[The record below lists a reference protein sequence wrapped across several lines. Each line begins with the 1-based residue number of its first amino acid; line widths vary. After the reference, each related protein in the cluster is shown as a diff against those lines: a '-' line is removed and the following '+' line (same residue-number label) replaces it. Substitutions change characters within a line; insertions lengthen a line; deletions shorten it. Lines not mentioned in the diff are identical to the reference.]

1 MIAAEIKLSYSIE
14 KANCLKIHKEMGKS
28 MEKKFKKA
36 VSAEAFIFLIIFLGI
51 FGAVGAV
58 MGGANMLQ
66 TLMNTAYQLLLETVF
81 NIMAIAVMAGALS
94 GVLSEFGVIAL
105 INKVI
110 TPLMKPLYDL
120 PGAASIGVM
129 TTYLSDN
136 PAILGLA
143 EDMNFR
149 KYFKKYQLP
158 ALTNLGT
165 SYGMGLIVTTF
176 MLSVNL
182 PGEKVGM
189 AALIGNIG
197 AIVGS
202 IVSVR
207 IMMIFTKKEYGT
219 TEYCFEEKEG
229 ETIKDLMDKREVRSG
244 SVGGRLLESLL
255 DGGKNGVD
263 VGMAIIPGVLVI
275 CTLVMMLTNG
285 PSADG
290 TYTGAAYEGV
300 AFLPWVG
307 EKIDFILTPLFG
319 FSSAS
324 AVAVPITALGAA
336 GAAIGLVPDM
346 AAEGVIHANDIAV
359 FTAMCMCWSGYLS
372 THVGMMSALKCPHM
386 TGKAI
391 ISHTIGGI
399 CAGVAAN
406 FIFKLALMIF

>member
-1 MIAAEIKLSYSIE
+1 
-14 KANCLKIHKEMGKS
+14 MGKS
-28 MEKKFKKA
+28 MEKRFKKA
-36 VSAEAFIFLIIFLGI
+36 VSAEAFIFLVIFLAI
-51 FGAVGAV
+51 FGGLAAV

-66 TLMNTAYQLLLETVF
+66 TLMNTAYALLIETVF

-105 INKVI
+105 INKAI

-120 PGAASIGVM
+120 PGAASVGVM

-143 EDMNFR
+143 EDTNFR

-165 SYGMGLIVTTF
+165 AFGMGLIVTTF
-176 MLSVNL
+176 MLGINL

-189 AALIGNIG
+189 AALVGNIG
-197 AIVGS
+197 AIIGS
-202 IVSVR
+202 VISVR
-207 IMMIFTKKEYGT
+207 IMMVFTKKEFGT
-219 TEYCFEEKEG
+219 TEYCIPTAEG
-229 ETIKDLMDKREVRSG
+229 ESIDELLNRREIRNG
-244 SVGGRLLESLL
+244 RAGGRLLESLL
-255 DGGKNGVD
+255 DGGKNGVE

-275 CTLVMMLTNG
+275 CTIVMMLTNG

-300 AFLPWVG
+300 ALLPWLG
-307 EKIDFILTPLFG
+307 EKVDFILTPLFG
-319 FSSAS
+319 FSDAS

-346 AAEGVIHANDIAV
+346 ASAGTIHANDIAV

-391 ISHTIGGI
+391 VSHTIGGL

-406 FIFKLALMIF
+406 FIFKLVTLIF

>member
-1 MIAAEIKLSYSIE
+1 MKEL
-14 KANCLKIHKEMGKS
+14 NCLKINKEMGKN
-28 MEKKFKKA
+28 MEKQFKKA
-36 VSAEAFIFLIIFLGI
+36 VSMEAFVFLIIFLAI
-51 FGAVGAV
+51 FGGIAVK
-58 MGGANMLQ
+58 MGGAHMMQ
-66 TLMNTAYQLLLETVF
+66 TLMSTAYQLLMDTVF
-81 NIMAIAVMAGALS
+81 NIMAIAVIAGALS

-105 INKVI
+105 INKGI

-120 PGAASIGVM
+120 PGAASVGIM

-143 EDMNFR
+143 EDRNFR
-149 KYFKKYQLP
+149 KYFKKYQLF

-165 SYGMGLIVTTF
+165 AFGMGLIVTTF
-176 MLSVNL
+176 MLGMNL
-182 PGEKVGM
+182 PGEKTGLAVLVGN
-189 AALIGNIG
+189 LG
-197 AIVGS
+197 AVVGS
-202 IVSVR
+202 VVSVR
-207 IMMIFTKKEYGT
+207 IMMIFTRKEYGT
-219 TEYCFEEKEG
+219 KEYCVPGEKG
-229 ETIKDLMDKREVRSG
+229 ESMEVLLNRREVRSG

-255 DGGKNGVD
+255 DGGKNGVN

-275 CTLVMMLTNG
+275 CTIVMMLTNG

-300 AFLPWVG
+300 ALLPWLG
-307 EKIDFILTPLFG
+307 EKIDFILKPLFG

-346 AAEGVIHANDIAV
+346 VSAGTAHANDIAV

-372 THVGMMSALKCPHM
+372 THVGMMSALKSPHM

-391 ISHTIGGI
+391 LSHTIGGL

-406 FIFKLALMIF
+406 FMFQFVTMLF

>member
-1 MIAAEIKLSYSIE
+1 MQ
-14 KANCLKIHKEMGKS
+14 
-28 MEKKFKKA
+28 KKFKKA
-36 VSAEAFIFLIIFLGI
+36 VSLEAFVFLAVFIAI
-51 FGAVGAV
+51 FGGLAAV
-58 MGGANMLQ
+58 MGGANMMQ
-66 TLMNTAYQLLLETVF
+66 TLMNTAYQLLIDTVF
-81 NIMAIAVMAGALS
+81 NIMAIAVIAGAVS
-94 GVLSEFGVIAL
+94 GALSEFGVIAL
-105 INKVI
+105 
-110 TPLMKPLYDL
+110 
-120 PGAASIGVM
+120 
-129 TTYLSDN
+129 N

-143 EDMNFR
+143 EDTNFR

-165 SYGMGLIVTTF
+165 AFGMGLIVTTF
-176 MLSVNL
+176 MLGISL
-182 PGEKVGM
+182 KGENVGM
-189 AALIGNIG
+189 AVLVGNVG
-197 AIVGS
+197 AIIGS
-202 IVSVR
+202 IISVR
-207 IMMIFTKKEYGT
+207 IMMLLTKKEFGL
-219 TEYCFEEKEG
+219 TEYCMPEADG
-229 ETIKDLMDKREVRSG
+229 ESIDDLLNKRQVRGG

-275 CTLVMMLTNG
+275 CTIVMMLTNG

-300 AFLPWVG
+300 ALLPWLG

-324 AVAVPITALGAA
+324 AVAVPVTALGAA

-346 AAEGVIHANDIAV
+346 VSAGSVHANDIAV

-391 ISHTIGGI
+391 ISHTIGGL

-406 FIFKLALMIF
+406 FLFKLVTMI

>member
-1 MIAAEIKLSYSIE
+1 
-14 KANCLKIHKEMGKS
+14 
-28 MEKKFKKA
+28 MEKKYKKA
-36 VSAEAFIFLIIFLGI
+36 VSAEAFIFLVIFLVI
-51 FGAVGAV
+51 FGSLAVK
-58 MGGANMLQ
+58 MGGANMMQ
-66 TLMNTAYQLLLETVF
+66 TLMATAYELLMDTVF
-81 NIMAIAVMAGALS
+81 NIMAIAVIAGALS

-105 INKVI
+105 LNKVI
-110 TPLMKPLYDL
+110 TPLMKPLYNL
-120 PGAASIGVM
+120 PGAASVGVM

-143 EDMNFR
+143 EDRNFR
-149 KYFKKYQLP
+149 RYFKKFQLP

-165 SYGMGLIVTTF
+165 AFGMGLIVTTF
-176 MLSVNL
+176 MLGISI
-182 PGEKVGM
+182 PGENVGG
-189 AALIGNIG
+189 AVLAGNLG

-202 IVSVR
+202 IISVR
-207 IMMIFTKKEYGT
+207 MMMIFTKKEYGT
-219 TEYCFEEKEG
+219 TDYCIPIKEG
-229 ETIKDLMDKREVRSG
+229 ESMDDFLNQREVRGG
-244 SVGGRLLESLL
+244 SAGGRLLESLL
-255 DGGKNGVD
+255 DGGKNGVN

-300 AFLPWVG
+300 ALLPWIG
-307 EKIDFILTPLFG
+307 EKIDFILKPLFG
-319 FSSAS
+319 FTSAS

-336 GAAIGLVPDM
+336 GAAIGLVPEM
-346 AAEGVIHANDIAV
+346 VNAGTAHANDIAV

-391 ISHTIGGI
+391 ISHTIGGL

-406 FIFKLALMIF
+406 FIFQLVSIVM